1 MTKALMDIVKQFEAK
16 CGKDWLKEVSD
27 LNSMDALKRKAEEWD
42 IELSDELLQEAFGL
56 LTEKGVDEMSEEQLT
71 AIAGGAKGI
80 II

>member
-1 MTKALMDIVKQFEAK
+1 MDIVKQFEAK